1 MMMYVFS
8 ETFISNILVDIL
20 LRLLMAIDIKTKGVF
35 LETWD
40 LQRYRHIINHH
51 KIREFIF
58 NVIHSFLV
66 LKGQSLKK
74 M

>member
-1 MMMYVFS
+1 MMIYVFS

-20 LRLLMAIDIKTKGVF
+20 LRLQMAIKTKGVF
-35 LETWD
+35 LGTWD

-51 KIREFIF
+51 KIRKFIF

-66 LKGQSLKK
+66 LKGQTLKK
-74 M
+74 V